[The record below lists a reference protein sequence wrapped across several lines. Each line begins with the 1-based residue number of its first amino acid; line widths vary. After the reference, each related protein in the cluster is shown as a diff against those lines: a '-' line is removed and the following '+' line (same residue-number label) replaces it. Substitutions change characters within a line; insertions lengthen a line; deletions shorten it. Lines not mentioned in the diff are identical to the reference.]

1 MNPKSC
7 LAERLY
13 SISAGVAL
21 LMTGA
26 LIAVFSLIALP
37 FIGLIVAAPLLA
49 SAVFLI
55 VASWRAE
62 CPIQG
67 SG

>member
-13 SISAGVAL
+13 SVGAGAAL
-21 LMTGA
+21 LGTGA
-26 LIAVFSLIALP
+26 LIALFSLITLP
-37 FIGLIVAAPLLA
+37 FIGLIVAVPLLA
-49 SAVFLI
+49 CAVFLI